1 MNIVWLKN
9 KNLVEYDSTEKTQLI
24 LYKKEGSQF
33 FIDKIYMIKINNKIN
48 CIYTHV
54 HTHIKELVTRS
65 KKKNLSFN

>member
-33 FIDKIYMIKINNKIN
+33 FYWQ
-48 CIYTHV
+48 
-54 HTHIKELVTRS
+54 
-65 KKKNLSFN
+65 NLYDQN